1 MALYNKIKIT
11 QDLLPSP
18 KKLHYQINIRDIVR
32 VCQGLQLANTKI
44 ITKQI
49 DLINLWMH
57 EVMRV
62 FFDRLCDLNDQ
73 QIFVNLLIEVTISEF
88 KLQYN

>member
-1 MALYNKIKIT
+1 
-11 QDLLPSP
+11 
-18 KKLHYQINIRDIVR
+18 
-32 VCQGLQLANTKI
+32 
-44 ITKQI
+44 
-49 DLINLWMH
+49 MH